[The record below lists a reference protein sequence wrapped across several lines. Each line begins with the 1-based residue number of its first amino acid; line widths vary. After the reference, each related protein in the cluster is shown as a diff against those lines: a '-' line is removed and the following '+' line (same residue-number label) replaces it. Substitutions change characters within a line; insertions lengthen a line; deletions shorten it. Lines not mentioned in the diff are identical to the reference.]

1 MANLQIKGIKVNGVG
16 YELNLGDI
24 VSHLTSPNGTDYI
37 LKVDDNGN
45 LYAEGGSGGGSS
57 VTPIDPPT
65 GDAMTTAR
73 SIAED
78 WMLMSIAPITARITL
93 SNCPT

>member
-45 LYAEGGSGGGSS
+45 LYSEGGSGGGSS
-57 VTPIDPPT
+57 VTPIEPPT
-65 GDAMTTAR
+65 GDTMTTAI
-73 SIAED
+73 SPKSVNKLYINSLYCGGLDAD
-78 WMLMSIAPITARITL
+78 
-93 SNCPT
+93 